1 MQSQRHWYSRRWMPL
16 QHSPVISPQ
25 PAAVKGPMTA
35 TESSA
40 NSRARAAVAA
50 LFLTNGALF
59 ANMAPRL
66 PELKRELGLD
76 TASYGLLVT
85 AWPVGAILAGLAAG
99 ALVRRFGS
107 AQVAVFGTMAT
118 GAALLAAGSAP
129 GVLWVV
135 LAFAVGG
142 AMDSITDVGQNA
154 HGLVV
159 QRRYGRSILNSFHAL
174 CCV

>member
-1 MQSQRHWYSRRWMPL
+1 
-16 QHSPVISPQ
+16 
-25 PAAVKGPMTA
+25 
-35 TESSA
+35 
-40 NSRARAAVAA
+40 
-50 LFLTNGALF
+50 
-59 ANMAPRL
+59 
-66 PELKRELGLD
+66 
-76 TASYGLLVT
+76 
-85 AWPVGAILAGLAAG
+85 
-99 ALVRRFGS
+99 
-107 AQVAVFGTMAT
+107 VAVFGTMAT

-174 CCV
+174 WSVGAVLGGLMAAGAIRLNLALPVHLGISMALFAVVALIALKFCLPRSAEQAAIEPVEPPAAEAIRTARPA